1 MMKRVF
7 LLVLDSFGVGE
18 APDANAYGD
27 RGANTLGSVLRTG
40 FIKVPNMQSLGLFN
54 LDGLPRDVSDLSVQ
68 DPIGSFAKLLE
79 ISKGKDTTT
88 GHWEIAGVVTER
100 AFPTYP
106 NGFPKEVLKDVKN
119 KVKRDI
125 ICNKAYSGTKVIKDY
140 GLQHINTGALI
151 VYTSADSVFQIAAH
165 EDVIPPDELYS
176 ICKAVRKILVGDNLV
191 SRVIA
196 RPFTGTYPNFIRT
209 KNRKDFSV
217 APPYPTMLNI
227 LCEHNLEVIT
237 VGKISDIF
245 SGRGIT
251 RKIETKSNE
260 EGLSSLKKCLSE
272 NFEGLCFVNLVDFD
286 MLYGHRNDAKGYA
299 LALNFFDEKLGEILN
314 GLKNDDILMITADH
328 GCDPGDISTDHTREY
343 VPLLVYG
350 SKVKKGVNLGVMKSF
365 TCVCATTLDY
375 FNLQNKLNGQSF
387 LKEISV

>member
-1 MMKRVF
+1 MKRVF

-165 EDVIPPDELYS
+165 EDVVPPDELYS

-245 SGRGIT
+245 SGKGIT
-251 RKIETKSNE
+251 RKIETKSNQ